1 MGIIPDKFIMLSQED
16 DAIYAKLF
24 SDMSQEAK
32 HLQVHDEKK
41 RAQLARNALLE
52 YKLNI
57 EGVQKICQGMITT
70 MQAQQDYMPL
80 VEQLVRN
87 LKIKDTNAPRRPQR
101 IFLLGSPGSN
111 KEQYAQRIAEKY
123 KLVYVQVPQL
133 IKETMRR
140 NADNDFARQLKSYIA
155 QDRVSKYME
164 ANLMDFFD

>member
-1 MGIIPDKFIMLSQED
+1 
-16 DAIYAKLF
+16 
-24 SDMSQEAK
+24 
-32 HLQVHDEKK
+32 
-41 RAQLARNALLE
+41 
-52 YKLNI
+52 
-57 EGVQKICQGMITT
+57 MITT

-87 LKIKDTNAPRRPQR
+87 LKIKDTNAPRRPHR

-140 NADNDFARQLKSYIA
+140 NADNDFAR
-155 QDRVSKYME
+155 
-164 ANLMDFFD
+164 